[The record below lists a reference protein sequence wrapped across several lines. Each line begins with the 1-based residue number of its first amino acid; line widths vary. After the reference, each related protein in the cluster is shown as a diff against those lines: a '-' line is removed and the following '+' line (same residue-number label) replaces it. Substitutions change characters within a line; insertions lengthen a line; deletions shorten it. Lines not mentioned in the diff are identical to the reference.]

1 MSENSGERPLA
12 NVPLELLPAASER
25 EESKPSLRSLL
36 RPPSGR
42 YVPPALPSTSLHK
55 STTGSPGS
63 ERKSGLLA
71 ASHGLKQA
79 KGPRPAMVCS
89 QQKGRKKKNGEAEQ
103 CAIISSTSSG
113 GGGSAAAEIRPT
125 PKASVSDG
133 ESPPGERAGAS
144 KLLFTFFKCHK

>member
-1 MSENSGERPLA
+1 
-12 NVPLELLPAASER
+12 
-25 EESKPSLRSLL
+25 
-36 RPPSGR
+36 
-42 YVPPALPSTSLHK
+42 
-55 STTGSPGS
+55 
-63 ERKSGLLA
+63 
-71 ASHGLKQA
+71 
-79 KGPRPAMVCS
+79 MVCS

-103 CAIISSTSSG
+103 CAIISSTSTSSGG

>member
-42 YVPPALPSTSLHK
+42 YDSPPPALPSTSLHK

-113 GGGSAAAEIRPT
+113 GGGGSAAAEIRPT

-133 ESPPGERAGAS
+133 ESPPGERAGANNY
-144 KLLFTFFKCHK
+144 LHFF